1 MEDAAAELNL
11 GLERAAAASDCE
23 DEERVVSSNKLGKLL
38 SW

>member
-11 GLERAAAASDCE
+11 GLERAATASDF
-23 DEERVVSSNKLGKLL
+23 EEEGRVVSSNKLGKLL